1 MPPTNNPFQQ
11 LRQNLPGQIFGAAG
25 AFGQQFEQSLA
36 GTGRFDPNIAQSIRN
51 RLFGQASTALSTG
64 FADLTARQGLFQ
76 ENQRQF
82 DLGFAEN
89 QRQFDITS
97 ELQRAIFEAEKKAGK
112 TNIWD
117 VVTGIGG
124 LLPGIGSIFTGLSA
138 AKKTGLLSDLANLF
152 SGGDDGETA
161 SPSLQIP
168 FLG

>member
-25 AFGQQFEQSLA
+25 AFGQQFEQNLA

-82 DLGFAEN
+82 D
-89 QRQFDITS
+89 ITS

-124 LLPGIGSIFTGLSA
+124 LLPGVGSIFQGLGALKQQGS
-138 AKKTGLLSDLANLF
+138 LEDLIRALMG
-152 SGGDDGETA
+152 GGDDGETA